1 MKKEYDFSRGKRGP
15 VLPIAKGKTRIT
27 IRLDEDLVAEPG
39 VPSRSWEWDEGMS
52 RSGVHTSEGK
62 LVWWNRPFGDGGRFC
77 EVATEQSFEAFVE
90 SGAPVFVP
98 DLIEREL
105 RALILSVG

>member
-1 MKKEYDFSRGKRGP
+1 MPKRVPRNVG
-15 VLPIAKGKTRIT
+15 
-27 IRLDEDLVAEPG
+27 AEILEGVRQLKAGDVGRAG

-62 LVWWNRPFGDGGRFC
+62 LVWWNRPAGDGGRFC
-77 EVATEQSFEAFVE
+77 EVATEQSFEAFVG

-98 DLIEREL
+98 DPVEREL